1 MIIGE
6 RRRPEASAYL
16 AERWGLQ
23 YSPTTLANM
32 ARKGT
37 GPVYRLRG
45 KVCGLY
51 GGQILDTWA
60 QLRISGLRRK
70 ASSDADA
77 AEIQAA

>member
-1 MIIGE
+1 MIVGE
-6 RRRPEASAYL
+6 RRRPGASAYL

-45 KVCGLY
+45 KFAVY
-51 GGQILDTWA
+51 AETDLDVWA

-70 ASSDADA
+70 ASEAPEAHA
-77 AEIQAA
+77 A

>member
-6 RRRPEASAYL
+6 RRRPGASAYL

-45 KVCGLY
+45 KYAVY
-51 GGQILDTWA
+51 EEASLDAWA

-70 ASSDADA
+70 ASEA
-77 AEIQAA
+77 AAAHAA

>member
-6 RRRPEASAYL
+6 RRRPGASAYL

-45 KVCGLY
+45 KCAVY
-51 GGQILDTWA
+51 VEADLDAWA
-60 QLRISGLRRK
+60 QLRIGALKRSASGP
-70 ASSDADA
+70 
-77 AEIQAA
+77 AEAQAA

>member
-6 RRRPEASAYL
+6 RRRPGASVYL

-45 KVCGLY
+45 KYAVYAEADLNA
-51 GGQILDTWA
+51 WA
-60 QLRISGLRRK
+60 QLRIGGLKCR
-70 ASSDADA
+70 ASQVAEAHA
-77 AEIQAA
+77 A

>member
-6 RRRPEASAYL
+6 RRRPGASAYL

-45 KVCGLY
+45 KFAVY
-51 GGQILDTWA
+51 VEADLDSWA
-60 QLRISGLRRK
+60 QLRISGLKRR
-70 ASSDADA
+70 ASDVTEARA
-77 AEIQAA
+77 A